1 MHIPDIFQYLC
12 EFRVCGLFSFHIQNE
27 FVAKFVVTTDYVIYL
42 VTCSFVKHMLLYFSD
57 DCVCNIFIVQ
67 FSLLYLRNISLCS
80 VPRMLSLLFGTYILI
95 CIRQDATLFSLFI
108 FGNCSTC
115 FGWYLHPSSVAHTTV
130 STASGRC
137 QTVPDAVDTVVQV
150 CAPDD
155 GWRYHTKHVEQF
167 PDINKLCYVAS
178 CWIYIGMYLRWT
190 DS

>member
-95 CIRQDATLFSLFI
+95 CIRQDATLCSLFI

-115 FGWYLHPSSVAHTTV
+115 FGWYLHPSSGAHTTV
-130 STASGRC
+130 STASGAC
-137 QTVPDAVDTVVQV
+137 QTVTATCCYHGRVETSSNSSTIAAGSSNGLTSARCCRYSCV
-150 CAPDD
+150 C
-155 GWRYHTKHVEQF
+155 
-167 PDINKLCYVAS
+167 S
-178 CWIYIGMYLRWT
+178 
-190 DS
+190 